1 MYQRLFRNLFMTFVR
16 ASLVDFPLPKS
27 AASLFIS
34 SSVATVSASLS
45 SLLTVPILSVTVLTN
60 LGGGEAGVLDTLYF
74 YRFLRIVYIKR
85 EALTNFKKSFAS
97 L

>member
-1 MYQRLFRNLFMTFVR
+1 MYQRLFRNLFMTFVT

-34 SSVATVSASLS
+34 SSVARVSASLS

-60 LGGGEAGVLDTLYF
+60 LGGGRLE
-74 YRFLRIVYIKR
+74 FLIHFIF
-85 EALTNFKKSFAS
+85 TDF
-97 L
+97 